1 MHFKAVLFD
10 MDGLLIDSERQFFK
24 SFLQTCAEFDLSNM
38 EQVFY
43 DCIGLRSADSAVVL
57 QKALGHLVDLAAFN
71 AAWDDRA
78 EQQRSKNIPLKSGA
92 QELLSLLQDAGIPRV
107 VATSTSTSK
116 AMHHLQKAGIYD
128 LVTHVVGGDQVS
140 LGKPEPEIYLKA
152 AATAGFDAQDC
163 AAFEDSDPGT
173 LAAVRSGA
181 TTVQV
186 PDLKPP
192 SQKTLALGHVVAHD
206 LLTGAEKIGL
216 I

>member
-1 MHFKAVLFD
+1 MQYKAVLFD

>member
-1 MHFKAVLFD
+1 MHYKAVLFD

>member
-38 EQVFY
+38 QQVFY

-78 EQQRSKNIPLKSGA
+78 EQQRSKSIPLKSGA
-92 QELLSLLQDAGIPRV
+92 QELLSLLQSAGIPRV
-107 VATSTSTSK
+107 VATSTRTQH
-116 AMHHLQKAGIYD
+116 ALHHLQKAGIYD

-181 TTVQV
+181 ATVQV

-216 I
+216 L

>member
-10 MDGLLIDSERQFFK
+10 MDGLLSDSERQFFK

-92 QELLSLLQDAGIPRV
+92 QELLSLLQSAGIPRV

-128 LVTHVVGGDQVS
+128 LLTHVVGGHQVS

-152 AATAGFDAQDC
+152 AATAGFDAKVC

-192 SQKTLALGHVVAHD
+192 AQKTLALGHVVAHD
-206 LLTGAEKIGL
+206 LLTGAKKIGL

>member
-1 MHFKAVLFD
+1 M
-10 MDGLLIDSERQFFK
+10 
-24 SFLQTCAEFDLSNM
+24 
-38 EQVFY
+38 
-43 DCIGLRSADSAVVL
+43 
-57 QKALGHLVDLAAFN
+57 
-71 AAWDDRA
+71 
-78 EQQRSKNIPLKSGA
+78 KSGA
-92 QELLSLLQDAGIPRV
+92 QELLSLLQSAGITRV
-107 VATSTSTSK
+107 VATSTRTQR
-116 AMHHLQKAGIYD
+116 ALHHLQKAGIYD

-163 AAFEDSDPGT
+163 AAFEVSDPGT

>member
-1 MHFKAVLFD
+1 MQYKAVLLD

-128 LVTHVVGGDQVS
+128 LLTHVVGGDQVS

-192 SQKTLALGHVVAHD
+192 SQKTLALGHVVAAD

>member
-92 QELLSLLQDAGIPRV
+92 QELLSLLQRAGIPRV
-107 VATSTSTSK
+107 VATSTRRQH
-116 AMHHLQKAGIYD
+116 ALHHLQKAGIYD
-128 LVTHVVGGDQVS
+128 LLTHVVGGDQVS

-163 AAFEDSDPGT
+163 AAFEDNDPGT

-192 SQKTLALGHVVAHD
+192 SQKNA
-206 LLTGAEKIGL
+206 GAWACGCA
-216 I
+216 

>member
-1 MHFKAVLFD
+1 MQYKAVLFD

-24 SFLQTCAEFDLSNM
+24 SFLQTCAEFDLPNM

-43 DCIGLRSADSAVVL
+43 DCVGLRSADSSIVL
-57 QKALGHLVDLAAFN
+57 QKALGHLVDLTAFN
-71 AAWDDRA
+71 AAWVEHA
-78 EQQRSKNIPLKSGA
+78 EQQRAKNIPLKSGA
-92 QELLSLLQDAGIPRV
+92 QELLSLLQDAGIPRM
-107 VATSTSTSK
+107 VATSTRTDH
-116 AMHHLQKAGIYD
+116 ALHHLQKAGIFD
-128 LVTHVVGGDQVS
+128 LVTHVVGGDQVT

-152 AATAGFDAQDC
+152 AATAGFDAKDC

-206 LLTGAEKIGL
+206 LLAGAQKIGL

>member
-38 EQVFY
+38 QQVFY

-78 EQQRSKNIPLKSGA
+78 EQQRSKSIPLKSGA
-92 QELLSLLQDAGIPRV
+92 QELLSLLQSAGIPRV
-107 VATSTSTSK
+107 VATSTRTQH
-116 AMHHLQKAGIYD
+116 ALHHLQKAGIYD

-140 LGKPEPEIYLKA
+140 LGKPKPEIYLKA